1 MRRELTG
8 HYIHTSDHN
17 YHELSPKP
25 IEMYVFLDPLCP
37 ECWSLEPY
45 IRKLSIEYGRF
56 FTHRSIV
63 STLFHPVNSK
73 RQSNREQAVLQKDND
88 ITCPWNVSIAMK
100 AAEIQGKK
108 SSKMFFRKLQEYVF
122 IKNQDVSKE
131 EILIE
136 IAKEIDIDVDEFI
149 EDLHGTSAKKAFQCD
164 VKLTREMEITHT
176 PTIVFFNHDS
186 DDCGIKIPGVYP
198 YEVYEL
204 ILQELLEMIP
214 IPSQKPPL
222 EIFIRKHGIVSSHE
236 ISVIYD
242 WTPSKTEKELKKL
255 QFKQCVQRL
264 QIENKD
270 FWKYVF

>member
-1 MRRELTG
+1 MRREQTG
-8 HYIHTSDHN
+8 QYIHTSDYN

-73 RQSNREQAVLQKDND
+73 KQSIREHTTCQKENE
-88 ITCPWNVSIAMK
+88 ITCPWNVSIAIK

-108 SSKMFFRKLQEYVF
+108 SAKMFLRKLQEYVF
-122 IKNQDVSKE
+122 IKNEDVSKDDILIKIAE
-131 EILIE
+131 EIN
-136 IAKEIDIDVDEFI
+136 IDVDEFL
-149 EDLHGTSAKKAFQCD
+149 EDLHGTSAKRAFQCD
-164 VKLTREMEITHT
+164 VKLTREMEITHK
-176 PTIVFFNHDS
+176 PTIIFFNQDS
-186 DDCGIKIPGVYP
+186 DDYGIKIPGVYP

-222 EIFIRKHGIVSSHE
+222 ETFVKKHGVVSSHE
-236 ISVIYD
+236 ISIIYD

-255 QFKQCVQRL
+255 QFKQSVQRF
-264 QIENKD
+264 QIEDRD
-270 FWKYVF
+270 FWRSIL